1 MSETRYHIVFHGDI
15 QMGQSLAQVKQNL
28 AQLFKLDA
36 AKVESLF
43 TGKPIVLKKN
53 LDEAGAAKF
62 KAALTR
68 AGVVVSIKAE
78 QPTNSTGAAA
88 ATAPIKSTP
97 YAWTLAPAGMNLLRI
112 NERKKI
118 TPLMV
123 STAQFSLRAPDGN
136 LIDDSEKPAAPQRVI
151 KELNVDLAPAGEQLL
166 KDEERPSQPPPVA
179 APEWGVAPVGVELAP
194 AKITEPVALPDI
206 SHLSLN

>member
-15 QMGQSLAQVKQNL
+15 QMGQSLAQVKHNL

-53 LDEAGAAKF
+53 LDEAGATKF

-68 AGVVVSIKAE
+68 AGVVVSIRAE

-88 ATAPIKSTP
+88 TTAPIKSTP

-123 STAQFSLRAPDGN
+123 STAQFSLRAPEGN

-206 SHLSLN
+206 SHLSLD